1 MGEKKKMRSEV
12 KGNVKNSIGRI
23 AFAAIAVLLQIGWIL
38 VLMVKLYQYSSV
50 ISLLTSLLA
59 LVVALRIYGKHS
71 NAAFK
76 MPWIIVILAFPVFGL
91 CIYGLF
97 GHKEV
102 MNKIIRRF
110 EEIDSKLYPLNLQDE
125 TVMQHLEEEDPLLA
139 NQCRYT
145 QKYGNYPVYEGTDV
159 KFYPEAYLGF
169 EEQLQELE
177 KAKSFI
183 FLEYHAIEE
192 AEAFARLKDVLARKA
207 AEGVE
212 VRILYDDVG
221 CIGFLDKSFIER
233 MNAIGA
239 QCRVFNYVVPFLN
252 IFMNNRDHRK
262 IMIIDGKVGF
272 TGGYNLADEYFNIT
286 HPYGY
291 WKDTGVKL
299 TGPAVKNFTEMF
311 LEMWNVMGQTDTD
324 FAKYLTVEPA
334 EKYGNDT
341 DANSVKCMP
350 EANADE
356 MHVNVS
362 ENDSEKPV
370 VAEAQREDAPSAQN
384 ECKGYVQPYA
394 DSPLDGEPVGENVYL
409 NLIKTARKRLYV
421 STPYLIISDEMT
433 RELGLAAKRGVDV
446 RVFTPGI
453 PDKKIIYGV
462 TRSYYSG
469 LVRQGVRIYEY
480 TPGFLHAKQMLCDE
494 DTATV
499 GTINMDYRSLY
510 HHFEN
515 GVWMHGCA
523 AIRDIEADFETL
535 LHDSEEVTDKYR
547 DGRKNMAVRGWQCI
561 MRLIAPLL

>member
-1 MGEKKKMRSEV
+1 M
-12 KGNVKNSIGRI
+12 
-23 AFAAIAVLLQIGWIL
+23 A
-38 VLMVKLYQYSSV
+38 
-50 ISLLTSLLA
+50 
-59 LVVALRIYGKHS
+59 
-71 NAAFK
+71 
-76 MPWIIVILAFPVFGL
+76 
-91 CIYGLF
+91 
-97 GHKEV
+97 
-102 MNKIIRRF
+102 
-110 EEIDSKLYPLNLQDE
+110 
-125 TVMQHLEEEDPLLA
+125 A
-139 NQCRYT
+139 NQCYYIR
-145 QKYGNYPVYEGTDV
+145 KYGNYPVYDATDV
-159 KFYPEAYLGF
+159 KFYPEAYLGY
-169 EEQLQELE
+169 EEQLKELE
-177 KAKSFI
+177 KAKHFI

-221 CIGFLDKSFIER
+221 CIGFLDKSFIDR
-233 MNAIGA
+233 MNAIGV

-299 TGPAVKNFTEMF
+299 TGRAVQSFTMMF
-311 LEMWNVMGQTDTD
+311 LEMWNVMGQADTD
-324 FAKYLTVEPA
+324 YEKYLKASQEGTED
-334 EKYGNDT
+334 GNVQK
-341 DANSVKCMP
+341 AS
-350 EANADE
+350 
-356 MHVNVS
+356 
-362 ENDSEKPV
+362 
-370 VAEAQREDAPSAQN
+370 
-384 ECKGYVQPYA
+384 GYVQPYA

-409 NLIKTARKRLYV
+409 NLIKTAKKRLYV
-421 STPYLIISDEMT
+421 ATPYLIISDEMT

-515 GVWMHGCA
+515 GVWMHGCD
-523 AIRDIEADFETL
+523 AIRDIETDFDKL
-535 LHDSEEVTDKYR
+535 LQDSEEVTDKYR

>member
-1 MGEKKKMRSEV
+1 MLYHITIPIEHIHSCLRIVQAACEGEITYDLAGRKRKEDIMGKKKQMRSEV

-23 AFAAIAVLLQIGWIL
+23 AFAALAVLLQIGWIL
-38 VLMVKLYQYSSV
+38 ILMIKLYQYSSV
-50 ISLLTSLLA
+50 ISLLTSLFA
-59 LVVALRIYGKHS
+59 LVVALRIYGKHT

-97 GHKEV
+97 GHKEA
-102 MNKIIRRF
+102 MHKIIRKF
-110 EEIDSKLYPLNLQDE
+110 EDVDAQLIPLNVQDE
-125 TVMQHLEEEDPLLA
+125 TILQQLEQEDP
-139 NQCRYT
+139 
-145 QKYGNYPVYEGTDV
+145 VYDTTAV
-159 KFYPEAYLGF
+159 KFYPEAYLGY
-169 EEQLQELE
+169 EEQLKELE
-177 KAKSFI
+177 KAKHFI

-221 CIGFLDKSFIER
+221 CIGFLDKSFIDR
-233 MNAIGA
+233 MNAIGV

-262 IMIIDGKVGF
+262 IMVIDGKVGF

-299 TGPAVKNFTEMF
+299 TGRAVQNFTMMF
-311 LEMWNVMGQTDTD
+311 LEMWNVMGQADTD
-324 FAKYLTVEPA
+324 YEKYLKASQEGA
-334 EKYGNDT
+334 EDGNVQK
-341 DANSVKCMP
+341 AS
-350 EANADE
+350 
-356 MHVNVS
+356 
-362 ENDSEKPV
+362 
-370 VAEAQREDAPSAQN
+370 
-384 ECKGYVQPYA
+384 GYVQPYA

-409 NLIKTARKRLYV
+409 NLIKTAKKRLYV
-421 STPYLIISDEMT
+421 ATPYLIISDEMT

-469 LVRQGVRIYEY
+469 LVRQGVRVYEY
-480 TPGFLHAKQMLCDE
+480 TPGFLHAKQMLCDG

-515 GVWMHGCA
+515 GVWMHGCD
-523 AIRDIEADFETL
+523 AIRDIEADFDKL
-535 LHDSEEVTDKYR
+535 LQDSEEVTDKYR